1 MLGAAKAAGDSTR
14 RMNRRGSGS
23 GAALALLALAAL
35 LLLVLLLGWDGF
47 IAALLSH
54 L

>member
-1 MLGAAKAAGDSTR
+1 MLGAAEAAGDSTR

-23 GAALALLALAAL
+23 GAALALLALAAF
-35 LLLVLLLGWDGF
+35 LLLVLVLGWDGF
-47 IAALLSH
+47 LALLSH